1 MLYDPLLL
9 RYRRLHEIFISRNTG
24 AAVKTH
30 IFFFCF
36 ILLLGG
42 IIYIV
47 LENGFDLMWTQDK
60 ADLGPFEM
68 NNINIL
74 ELK

>member
-1 MLYDPLLL
+1 M
-9 RYRRLHEIFISRNTG
+9 
-24 AAVKTH
+24 KTH

-42 IIYIV
+42 IIYIT
-47 LENGFDLMWTQDK
+47 LENGWISTWTQDK

-74 ELK
+74 ESK